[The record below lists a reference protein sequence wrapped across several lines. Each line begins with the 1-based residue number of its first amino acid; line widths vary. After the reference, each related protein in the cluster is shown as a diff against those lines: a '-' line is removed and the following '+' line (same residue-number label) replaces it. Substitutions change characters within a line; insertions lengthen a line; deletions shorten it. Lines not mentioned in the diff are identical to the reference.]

1 MDRDIKTSGAIAVLP
16 LGGTIACVPSADGGV
31 YPTTDSTVMQA
42 VLVEALTSLC
52 EPPHVWIVPELGIPS
67 ADLDLAGLVYVVG
80 HAERLLP
87 DRPQGIVVTTG
98 TDSLEEVAFVLDL
111 LWQHDVPLIVT
122 GAMRNSTLPSS
133 DGPGNVRD
141 AVLVASHQRAR
152 GAGVLVVMSGEI
164 HQAWRV
170 QKMHTGL
177 VCAFHSP
184 NGGPTGHIQE
194 DTVRFF
200 STDVIDRPIIGTKQT
215 GDVCVAIIKA
225 ALGDDG
231 RILAQL
237 SSIGYSGAVLEV
249 MGGGSVPRS
258 WVKHLEALTRE
269 LPMVYSS
276 RTGAGPTLATTYSG
290 AGAERSLRALG
301 IIPSGLLPPLK
312 ARLLLQLLLRRS
324 CTPTQIASAFEMFNQ
339 PRSTGHRPCH

>member
-1 MDRDIKTSGAIAVLP
+1 MDRVSDAIALLP
-16 LGGTIACVPSADGGV
+16 LGGTIACVPAPDGGV
-31 YPTTDSTVMQA
+31 YPTTDRTVMER
-42 VLVEALTSLC
+42 VLVHALTSLH
-52 EPPHVWIVPELGIPS
+52 EPPQVWIAPEMGVPS
-67 ADLDLAGLVYVVG
+67 ADLDLPTLLSVAA
-80 HAERLLP
+80 HAERLLS
-87 DRPQGIVVTTG
+87 DRPLGIVVTTG

-111 LWQHDVPLIVT
+111 LWQHEVPLIVT

-141 AVLVASHQRAR
+141 AVLVAGHESAR
-152 GAGVLVVMSGEI
+152 GAGVLVVLGGEI

-177 VCAFHSP
+177 VSAFHSP
-184 NGGPTGHIQE
+184 NGGPAGQIQE

-200 STDVIDRPIIGTKQT
+200 SPNVIDRPTIGQKQT
-215 GDVCVAIIKA
+215 DGMCVAIVKA

-231 RILAQL
+231 RILAHL
-237 SSIGYSGAVLEV
+237 GSMGYSGAVLEA

-258 WVKHLEALTRE
+258 WVERLEALTRE
-269 LPMVYSS
+269 MPVIYSS
-276 RTGAGPTLATTYSG
+276 RTAAGPTLSTTYAG

-312 ARLLLQLLLRRS
+312 ARLLLQMLLRRS
-324 CTPTQIASAFEMFNQ
+324 CTPTQIASTFEMFNRPQ
-339 PRSTGHRPCH
+339 STGYRPRH